1 MALKF
6 SLTPPPPT
14 MCHQGRW
21 VLRWVL
27 GAMGVPQWVPTGGLE
42 AMMGPR
48 CHHGCRV
55 PRGFQLL
62 QGSLVTWGWWVPWG
76 GPGARKVPGDAGGVS
91 GTKGSQVT

>member
-76 GPGARKVPGDAGGVS
+76 GPGARKVPGDAGGSRVP
-91 GTKGSQVT
+91 KGPR

>member
-6 SLTPPPPT
+6 SLTPPPPPT

-42 AMMGPR
+42 AMMGVTMGAG
-48 CHHGCRV
+48 CHGASSYCR
-55 PRGFQLL
+55 GL
-62 QGSLVTWGWWVPWG
+62 W
-76 GPGARKVPGDAGGVS
+76 
-91 GTKGSQVT
+91 